1 MFSSLKEVYEMRIFR
16 KLRFNSYVGQK
27 LNTWTLRHFREKMG
41 SPSETILCLGDYS
54 AGNYHMKFV
63 EPTIGI
69 GMRRLFLRA
78 GYKIYLV
85 DEFRTS
91 KTCHKCFNCS
101 LSRFRWVRNPKPR
114 SRKKIPWIKSNGLLR
129 CTSCGL
135 MCNR

>member
-1 MFSSLKEVYEMRIFR
+1 MRIFR
-16 KLRFNSYVGQK
+16 KLRFNSYVQGQK

-69 GMRRLFLRA
+69 GMRRLLLRA

-114 SRKKIPWIKSNGLLR
+114 SRKKISWIKSNGLLR